1 MAPTPQERL
10 DRGARRQLEEI
21 LEHRPE
27 DLAEYLPTVRI
38 EDLAVWMADLDEVG
52 TLRCFETLELERQAE
67 LLQEVDDHLQE
78 VLTRSMEAEQ
88 LIDIVEELPPDEAAD
103 ILGLTEDEVGEEVL
117 RKVEPELAE
126 DLRQLASYPNDSAG
140 GIMTTEF
147 VTIPIDVRV
156 GDAIKLLK
164 SEDATASD
172 ELTGVFITDEQDR
185 PVGFVSDH
193 DLLTHGIH
201 TPVAE
206 IMERDIISVDVL
218 SDQED
223 AANLIQKYGIENL
236 PVVDSEGRI
245 HGIVTADDAH
255 EVLQVEAS
263 EDMLRLAGSS
273 QTLLTRLPVLARVRH
288 RVPLQIVTVAGGLL
302 TAYILGQAFPSGGG
316 EASTGA
322 LLRYLPI
329 TIGLAGN
336 VGIQCSTILVRAFAT
351 GEVEP
356 EREWSVLG
364 SEVVVGLLMG
374 VLCGLLTG
382 LVAAGIETST
392 YFGLALFAAIL
403 LSVTWAALLGCLV
416 PMGCRR
422 MKIDPAVAAGPFLI
436 TLSDISGAT
445 VFVVVAQAILRLG
458 A

>member
-1 MAPTPQERL
+1 MAPSSQERSE
-10 DRGARRQLEEI
+10 RGARRQLEEI
-21 LEHRPE
+21 LEHRPQE
-27 DLAEYLPTVRI
+27 LADYLASIRI
-38 EDLAVWMADLDEVG
+38 EDLAVWMADLDEAG
-52 TLRCFETLELERQAE
+52 TLRCFETLGLERQAE
-67 LLQEVDDHLQE
+67 LLQQVDDQLQE
-78 VLTRSMEAEQ
+78 ILTRSMEAEQ

-103 ILGLTEDEVGEEVL
+103 ILCLTEDEVGEEVL

-126 DLRQLASYPNDSAG
+126 DLRELASYPNDSAG

-147 VTIPIDVRV
+147 VTVPIDVRV

-164 SEDATASD
+164 NEDAVASD
-172 ELTGVFITDEQDR
+172 ELTGVFITDERDH
-185 PVGFVSDH
+185 PVGFISDH

-201 TPVAE
+201 TPVDE

-236 PVVDSEGRI
+236 PVVGADGRML
-245 HGIVTADDAH
+245 GIVTADDAH
-255 EVLQVEAS
+255 EVLQEEAS

-288 RVPLQIVTVAGGLL
+288 RIPLQIVTVAGGLL
-302 TAYILGQAFPSGGG
+302 TAYILGQAFPTGDGDAG
-316 EASTGA
+316 TGA

-351 GEVEP
+351 GEVEQD
-356 EREWSVLG
+356 REWSVLG
-364 SEVVVGLLMG
+364 SEVVVGLVMG
-374 VLCGLLTG
+374 LLCGLLTG
-382 LVAAGIETST
+382 LVAAGIESST
-392 YFGLALFAAIL
+392 YFGIALFAAIL

-422 MKIDPAVAAGPFLI
+422 MNIDPAVAAGPFLI

-445 VFVVVAQAILRLG
+445 VFVGVAQTILRLG
-458 A
+458 T